1 MYLVF
6 INSIIINDTKIINNL
21 NKHLNLN
28 NKKLRIFFGT
38 FLLKVYINFMLDNS
52 LSKGYTLHNF

>member
-38 FLLKVYINFMLDNS
+38 FLLKVYINLMLDN
-52 LSKGYTLHNF
+52 LKAIHYTTFKT